1 MQRLT
6 VERREELWHVIL
18 MKPLSINAS

>member
-18 MKPLSINAS
+18 MKPLSINA